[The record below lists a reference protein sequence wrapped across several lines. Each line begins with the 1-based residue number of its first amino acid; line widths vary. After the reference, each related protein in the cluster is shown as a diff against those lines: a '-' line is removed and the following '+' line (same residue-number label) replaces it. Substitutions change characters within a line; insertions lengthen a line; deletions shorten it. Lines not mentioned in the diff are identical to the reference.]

1 MKRCWIL
8 KPRDKKK
15 IDQKTLTFPSP
26 LQQYGPVAY
35 HKQSLANLD
44 AAVAAT
50 GIPCAVVVDTLGREL
65 TVRRVA
71 HLDAHGWPV
80 IPDTVDVAAG
90 TAVTVTPRADAVL
103 SPTLLPLSYGG
114 LAGMVAPGDQL
125 FVGRYLV
132 NGAET
137 SSLYLEV
144 KEVRGADVV
153 CTALNDATLSG
164 LLTVIHADGAVGD
177 GGMSAAQASLPLF
190 APTDLDAVADIAASH
205 AVDFLALTYTMT
217 GDDVAAARDALDARG
232 LTSTKIIA
240 KVENRSALHAMGA
253 ILATADAVCL
263 SRGNLGLDVP
273 APKMAAVQKAAV
285 AAANHAG
292 KPVVITRLVD
302 TMVTA
307 PRCTRAEATDVANA
321 VLDGVD
327 ALMLGAETLRGAY
340 PAETV
345 ATVRSIAR
353 QAELA
358 FDHASHFDTLMLAQT
373 QDELAAA
380 AAAAGGID
388 GDAAAVG
395 LAKVS
400 SFGSLPV
407 GITAAN
413 IPARLHTGNAPRPAA
428 SGFAGSALPKVEA
441 MASTAVRAAEKV
453 GAAAIIVFAYTGRT
467 TSLVAKYRPAMP
479 VLTVVV
485 PSERPGAPAGCDADA
500 AAAALSRH
508 FLVMRGVT
516 PAVGREGP
524 TDAMLADAVK
534 VAVARGIAKGG
545 DAIVVVAQHK
555 GDLVLKI
562 AAIDDAG
569 AGLCRVTAESNA
581 DLVGLTA

>member
-1 MKRCWIL
+1 M
-8 KPRDKKK
+8 
-15 IDQKTLTFPSP
+15 
-26 LQQYGPVAY
+26 
-35 HKQSLANLD
+35 
-44 AAVAAT
+44 
-50 GIPCAVVVDTLGREL
+50 GREL
-65 TVRRVA
+65 TVRRVS
-71 HLDAHGWPV
+71 HLDANGWPV

-90 TAVTVTPRADAVL
+90 TAVTVTPREDAVL
-103 SPTLLPLSYGG
+103 SPTLLPLTYGG
-114 LAGMVAPGDQL
+114 LASMVAPGDQL

-144 KEVRGADVV
+144 KEVRGTDVV

-190 APTDLDAVADIAASH
+190 AASDLDAVADIAAAHSI
-205 AVDFLALTYTMT
+205 DFLALTYTMS
-217 GDDVAAARDALDARG
+217 GDDVVAARDALDGRG
-232 LTSTKIIA
+232 FASVKIVA
-240 KVENRSALHAMGA
+240 KIENRSALHSMGA

-273 APKMAAVQKAAV
+273 APKMAAVQKAAI

-292 KPVVITRLVD
+292 KPVVLTRLVD

-327 ALMLGAETLRGAY
+327 ALMLGAETLRGSY

-380 AAAAGGID
+380 AAAAGD
-388 GDAAAVG
+388 DDTVVAAT

-413 IPARLHTGNAPRPAA
+413 IPSRLHTGNAPRPAA

-485 PSERPGAPAGCDADA
+485 PSDRPGAPAGCDAA
-500 AAAALSRH
+500 ASAAALSRN

-516 PAVGREGP
+516 PTVGVEGP
-524 TDAMLADAVK
+524 TDAMLASAVTEL
-534 VAVARGIAKGG
+534 VSRGMAKGG

-562 AAIDDAG
+562 AAIDG
-569 AGLCRVTAESNA
+569 TGSGLCRVTAESNA
-581 DLVGLTA
+581 DLVGMTA